1 MRFRRREEEL
11 NDDPFSRSRG
21 KKRVDVCVRL
31 HPNTLVYSCILEC
44 VPDISSQLLTNAAST
59 AQCLRIYHWKLMPFI
74 FIWHNDTTAQCGN
87 GFFTS
92 METSECEW
100 KWRDKIFNKAAAA
113 VQLKP
118 RQRTDAGDAEVLRT
132 NRFTRSLFVY
142 IFQLFNWIR
151 FFVVVVVYLRHAN
164 FRD

>member
-21 KKRVDVCVRL
+21 KKHVDVCVRL

-44 VPDISSQLLTNAAST
+44 VPDISSQLFTNAAST

-87 GFFTS
+87 GFSTS

-113 VQLKP
+113 
-118 RQRTDAGDAEVLRT
+118 AEAEAEDGRW
-132 NRFTRSLFVY
+132 RRRGFKDKSLHSLIIHLHFPA
-142 IFQLFNWIR
+142 F
-151 FFVVVVVYLRHAN
+151 
-164 FRD
+164 